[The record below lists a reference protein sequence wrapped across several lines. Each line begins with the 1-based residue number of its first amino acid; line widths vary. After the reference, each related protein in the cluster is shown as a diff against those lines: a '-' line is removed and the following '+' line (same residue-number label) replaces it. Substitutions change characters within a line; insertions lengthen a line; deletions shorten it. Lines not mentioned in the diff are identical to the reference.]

1 LVSAATLGALL
12 FVLFAGIVA
21 VAQETLLSNRRAE
34 LATALNTF
42 TLDPTES
49 FDLREFKEAY
59 PELSCAIFEK
69 DGHKVGSIGSLRL
82 PATIGIGDNDGFM
95 TYGKEFQ
102 GHWIVVGTRLR
113 DIRRS
118 IRLLTLVLG
127 GLLPLL
133 TLLVGFSTWLTARAV
148 FRPLERITSQ
158 AAEAAGSDLSE
169 RLATDDRFEFGE
181 LARELNGMLDRIESE
196 VQRSERFA
204 ADAAHEL
211 RTPLAILRT
220 RLETALLN
228 PRSREEYVEA
238 LRGALSEIGR
248 LTDVTQ
254 SLLST
259 ARGTPSEAT
268 PLAIGPVVIEAIN
281 HWDEDFRKR
290 DLLIVSDV
298 ESVSALVQRDELR
311 IVLDNLLENAM
322 RFAPSGSEVA
332 VSATPQGAFACLE
345 VVDHGPGFSAELG
358 NCAFDRLV
366 RGDSSRN
373 REFGGAGIGLSVV
386 RRIAESR
393 GGSAF
398 HRQTPGGGATVVVRF
413 PLVERNLSN

>member
-1 LVSAATLGALL
+1 MGALL
-12 FVLFAGIVA
+12 FVLFAGIVV
-21 VAQETLLSNRRAE
+21 VAQQTLLSNRRAE

-69 DGHKVGSIGSLRL
+69 GGRKVGSIGSLRL
-82 PATIGIGDNDGFM
+82 PPTIGVGDKTGFM

-102 GHWIVVGTRLR
+102 GRWIVAGTRLK

-118 IRLLTLVLG
+118 TRLLTLVLG

-148 FRPLERITSQ
+148 FRPLERLTSQ

-181 LARELNGMLDRIESE
+181 FARELNGMLNRIESE
-196 VQRSERFA
+196 VERSDRFA

-228 PRSREEYVEA
+228 PRSREEYVEV

-254 SLLST
+254 ALLST
-259 ARGTPSEAT
+259 ARGTPSAAA
-268 PLAIGPVVIEAIN
+268 PLAIGPVVNEAIN

-322 RFAPSGSEVA
+322 RFAPPGSEVTVRA
-332 VSATPQGAFACLE
+332 ASQGEFACLE
-345 VVDHGPGFSAELG
+345 VVDHGPGISAELG
-358 NCAFDRLV
+358 DRAFDRLV
-366 RGDSSRN
+366 RGEGSRN

-393 GGSAF
+393 GGLAF